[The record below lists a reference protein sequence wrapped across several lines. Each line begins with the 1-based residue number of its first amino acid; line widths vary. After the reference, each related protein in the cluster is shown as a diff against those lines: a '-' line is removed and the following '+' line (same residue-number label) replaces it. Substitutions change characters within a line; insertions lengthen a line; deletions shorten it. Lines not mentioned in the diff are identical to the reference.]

1 MSPQQPDT
9 RRQRA
14 APLVPDWL
22 LTHEY
27 ALLNPLIVDS
37 EAWADL
43 PCEPLV
49 TPHANVRPHL
59 LPQLVCLNEL
69 SSEARLALVKR
80 IELHQ
85 RRGVTFFCALLQ
97 SQASADA
104 IAEHLKLHLEQRRSG
119 DSRRWWLRFY
129 DPHVFRHLCWQ
140 LEPEQM
146 DRLLGPITAWR
157 WPDVQGDWYC
167 QRHHSTRQSA
177 LPHLMLDRTQWRR
190 IDRLASLNGILDRL
204 LISAPEQTQDEILWR
219 RVDSLLAKAE
229 QLSLGQ
235 DEDRQL
241 YAEQAVRFHPDI
253 HSHPAIKARLDSAR
267 EQGST
272 YTRICADLDDA
283 MLERMAA
290 ELDNQNMRKEAP

>member
-1 MSPQQPDT
+1 
-9 RRQRA
+9 
-14 APLVPDWL
+14 
-22 LTHEY
+22 
-27 ALLNPLIVDS
+27 
-37 EAWADL
+37 
-43 PCEPLV
+43 
-49 TPHANVRPHL
+49 
-59 LPQLVCLNEL
+59 
-69 SSEARLALVKR
+69 
-80 IELHQ
+80 
-85 RRGVTFFCALLQ
+85 
-97 SQASADA
+97 
-104 IAEHLKLHLEQRRSG
+104 
-119 DSRRWWLRFY
+119 
-129 DPHVFRHLCWQ
+129 
-140 LEPEQM
+140 
-146 DRLLGPITAWR
+146 
-157 WPDVQGDWYC
+157 
-167 QRHHSTRQSA
+167 
-177 LPHLMLDRTQWRR
+177 MLDRTQWRR

-253 HSHPAIKARLDSAR
+253 HSHPAIKERLDAAR